1 MNTSP
6 IFSIFTLYYL
16 KELKIKLLDS
26 NVSCYN
32 NLYIKKKIY
41 IHLWRKVYNVKDNK
55 HSTFLVSSLFFLV
68 FSKHQ
73 ISGLSFTST
82 YQFPEIMRANH
93 QRETI
98 KIKMDRTFSLPPL
111 EFCAILFQYRD
122 SAEEWGKLSWGIFLI
137 YCRDKTYDLF

>member
-16 KELKIKLLDS
+16 KELKIKLL
-26 NVSCYN
+26 VSCYN
-32 NLYIKKKIY
+32 NLYIYQKNIY
-41 IHLWRKVYNVKDNK
+41 IHLWRKVYNVRDNK
-55 HSTFLVSSLFFLV
+55 YSMFLVSPLFFLV

-93 QRETI
+93 QRGTI
-98 KIKMDRTFSLPPL
+98 KIKIDRTFSLPPL

-122 SAEEWGKLSWGIFLI
+122 SAEEWGKLSWRIFLI
-137 YCRDKTYDLF
+137 YCPDKMYDLF

>member
-41 IHLWRKVYNVKDNK
+41 IHLWRKVYNVRDNK
-55 HSTFLVSSLFFLV
+55 YSTFLVSPLFFLV

-93 QRETI
+93 QRGTI

-122 SAEEWGKLSWGIFLI
+122 SAEAMGEIVLEDFFNLLS
-137 YCRDKTYDLF
+137 R